1 MCTLWSKDSLIPR
14 GLCRG
19 LGMRLVQGQEVHVYW
34 PLLTQVVCANV
45 SMLWWCKFGESGVFM
60 EDYLLMR
67 DRAHY

>member
-1 MCTLWSKDSLIPR
+1 
-14 GLCRG
+14 
-19 LGMRLVQGQEVHVYW
+19 MRLVQGPEVHVYW

-45 SMLWWCKFGESGVFM
+45 SMLWWCKFVESGVFM